1 MKRSLFQNKQAS
13 SSDYRLRT
21 LSYYL
26 EKIDPY
32 ILKSFN
38 PEQLQAIT
46 NVLNQAIPKPSP
58 KIVDFKF
65 IVDFVFSRFYIVLI
79 VGKDIRKTQRQY
91 EAHRITKIGNL
102 IAAAILLLGIN
113 LVITALI
120 LLFAYLF
127 KSAIGINLFPGHIA
141 ETLKKI

>member
-1 MKRSLFQNKQAS
+1 MKKELFPNQQIS
-13 SSDYRLRT
+13 SSDHRSRP

-38 PEQLQAIT
+38 PEQFQAII

-65 IVDFVFSRFYIVLI
+65 IVDLVFSRFYIVLL
-79 VGKDIRKTQRQY
+79 VGKDSRKKQRQS
-91 EAHRITKIGNL
+91 ETHGISKIGNL
-102 IAAAILLLGIN
+102 IAAAILLLGTN
-113 LVITALI
+113 LVISALI

-127 KSAIGINLFPGHIA
+127 KSAIGINLFPGHIL